1 MDKWIKKRDELVELS
16 NQDLFSKDIVLS
28 EKEIAA
34 EKKLTKM
41 REDLLLEDA
50 TICTGS
56 YYDKLPKLMSS
67 SVYEC
72 LNIMPKPV
80 VHHIHLTAACPI
92 SFLVEKLCYYDFVY
106 YNQKEQLFKT
116 SKKGCDLPGYVKVN
130 DLRKYWARSAD
141 FDKYLHDSILLRE
154 GTETQEHH
162 EIWKYFQPKFMMT
175 NELYNYAQFFEMI
188 LYRVSKNMIKQM
200 VFGVEWKHIFGFLFN
215 EDGPIPLE

>member
-141 FDKYLHDSILLRE
+141 FD
-154 GTETQEHH
+154 
-162 EIWKYFQPKFMMT
+162 
-175 NELYNYAQFFEMI
+175 
-188 LYRVSKNMIKQM
+188 
-200 VFGVEWKHIFGFLFN
+200 
-215 EDGPIPLE
+215 